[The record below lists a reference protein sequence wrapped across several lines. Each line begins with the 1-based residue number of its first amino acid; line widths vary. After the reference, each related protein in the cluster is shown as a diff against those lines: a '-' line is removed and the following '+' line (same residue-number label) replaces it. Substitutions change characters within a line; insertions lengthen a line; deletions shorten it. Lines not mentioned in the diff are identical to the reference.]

1 MIAIATAIAIA
12 MTIAIE
18 GLLGGVSWGG
28 PEGLLRALRSRI
40 NAQGE

>member
-28 PEGLLRALRSRI
+28 PEGEEKDHIQCTGTAK
-40 NAQGE
+40 